1 MKIRPFVDTATIRV
15 KGGDAGHGCVSF
27 RREKFIPKGGP
38 DGGDG
43 GDGGAVILRVDRD
56 VNSLVPLFYAPD
68 QRAGRGEHGRGKQQY
83 GSGGDDRIVKVP
95 CGTEVWDDET
105 GEFLGDLVEHDAEL
119 LVAAGGRGG
128 HGNIHWL
135 SNSHRAPREHTDGD
149 AGEERRLR
157 LQLKIVADIGL
168 VGFPNAGKSS
178 LLTKISHAH
187 PKVAAYPFT
196 TMNPIVGTLVFD
208 DYTRVKIADIPGLI
222 KDAHLGVGL
231 GHKFL
236 RHIERASYLVFV
248 IDMSGND
255 ERAPHEDYQ
264 NLLNEA
270 ELYQSDLVTRPSLV
284 VANKMDVEG
293 AADKLAEFKRATKID
308 PITISAL
315 TGEGLDELCS
325 AIARLCGKDAVLQ
338 A

>member
-1 MKIRPFVDTATIRV
+1 MKVRSFVDTATIRV

-43 GDGGAVILRVDRD
+43 GNGGDIILRVDRD
-56 VNSLVPLFYAPD
+56 VDSLVPLFYAPD
-68 QRAGRGEHGRGKQQY
+68 QRADRGEHGRGKQQY

-105 GEFLGDLVEHDAEL
+105 GELLGDLVEHDAEL
-119 LVAAGGRGG
+119 LVAKGGRGG

-135 SNSHRAPREHTDGD
+135 SNSHRAPREHTDGN

-187 PKVAAYPFT
+187 PKIAAYPFT
-196 TMNPIVGTLVFD
+196 TMNPIVGTLIFD

-248 IDMSGND
+248 IDMSGID
-255 ERAPHEDYQ
+255 GRLPHEDYQ

-270 ELYQSDLVTRPSLV
+270 ELYDPSLAQRPSLV
-284 VANKMDVEG
+284 VANKMDVDC
-293 AADKLAEFKRATKID
+293 AADNLAVFKKTTNTD
-308 PITISAL
+308 PIVISAL
-315 TGEGLDELCS
+315 TGEGLDELHS
-325 AIARLCGKDAVLQ
+325 AIATLCGKESVLEP
-338 A
+338 